1 MKDYFNSGT
10 AYYFETPPYCDI
22 LAAIGDGA
30 ENARHKSEL
39 IRLTGMQ
46 DRELRK
52 TIEYLRRQGVVILS
66 GNSGYYF
73 PADETELKAF
83 VRQEEHRAK
92 SILVT
97 LRPAKRYLYRI
108 K

>member
-1 MKDYFNSGT
+1 MDYFNSGT
-10 AYYFETPPYCDI
+10 AHFFETEPYCRI
-22 LAAIGDGA
+22 LSAIGEGQ
-30 ENARHKSEL
+30 ENAVHLSEL
-39 IRLTGMQ
+39 IRISGMT

-52 TIEYLRRQGVVILS
+52 TIEYIRRQGIVILS

-73 PADETELKAF
+73 PADEAELKAF
-83 VRQEEHRAK
+83 VRQEEHRAR

-97 LRPAKRYLYRI
+97 LRPAKHYLYRL

>member
-1 MKDYFNSGT
+1 MNYFNSGT
-10 AYYFETPPYCDI
+10 ACYFETEPYSRI
-22 LAAIGDGA
+22 LSAIGEGQ
-30 ENARHKSEL
+30 ENAVHLSEL
-39 IRLTGMQ
+39 IRISGMT

-52 TIEYLRRQGVVILS
+52 TIEYLRRQGVVIIS

>member
-1 MKDYFNSGT
+1 MNYFNSGT
-10 AYYFETPPYCDI
+10 ACYFETERYSRI
-22 LAAIGDGA
+22 LSAIGEGQ
-30 ENARHKSEL
+30 ENAVHMSEL
-39 IRLTGMQ
+39 IRISGMT

-52 TIEYLRRQGVVILS
+52 TIEYLRRQGVVIIS

>member
-1 MKDYFNSGT
+1 MDYFNSGT
-10 AYYFETPPYCDI
+10 AAFFETEPYRRI
-22 LAAIGDGA
+22 LSAIGEGQ
-30 ENARHKSEL
+30 ENAVHLSEL
-39 IRLTGMQ
+39 IRISGMT

-52 TIEYLRRQGVVILS
+52 TIEYIRRQGIVIIS

-73 PADETELKAF
+73 PADEAELKAF
-83 VRQEEHRAK
+83 VRREEHRAK
-92 SILVT
+92 SIIVT